1 MPHIR
6 KSAVILAQLAL
17 LGSLELRPVSAK
29 GNGAQKW
36 IQPDELRFWLTYF
49 ASDELEGRAVFSE
62 GLGLAAA
69 YTIIDAHGGRL
80 TVANRADRGAIY
92 KVELPAG

>member
-1 MPHIR
+1 VTLEDDGPRIPDHL
-6 KSAVILAQLAL
+6 LARMFEPFVARD
-17 LGSLELRPVSAK
+17 GDS
-29 GNGAQKW
+29 
-36 IQPDELRFWLTYF
+36 
-49 ASDELEGRAVFSE
+49 GRGPSV
-62 GLGLAAA
+62 GLAAA